1 MNGEPVMSA
10 VNTASYVIHHNST
23 GKSKD
28 VSINKH
34 SSGNVTGIF
43 LMRNYLFNPS
53 LGLTVIDFI
62 VLPARARL
70 SIAYSGEYEGEG
82 FLGLKRL

>member
-34 SSGNVTGIF
+34 SSGNVTGKFSI
-43 LMRNYLFNPS
+43 RNSLTNPIIRS
-53 LGLTVIDFI
+53 
-62 VLPARARL
+62 
-70 SIAYSGEYEGEG
+70 YSD
-82 FLGLKRL
+82 